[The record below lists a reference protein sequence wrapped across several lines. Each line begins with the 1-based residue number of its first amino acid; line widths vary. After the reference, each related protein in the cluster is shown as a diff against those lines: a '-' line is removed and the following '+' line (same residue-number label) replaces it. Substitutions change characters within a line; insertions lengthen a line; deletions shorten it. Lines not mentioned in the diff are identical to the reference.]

1 MKYGWA
7 GGIVRK
13 SVYKNFRIMQIWA
26 FKREYD
32 SGPKMQKFR
41 SRRSKWKRG
50 RRKEKEEE
58 EEEKFKRNRI
68 TVVRGND

>member
-26 FKREYD
+26 LKRKYD
-32 SGPKMQKFR
+32 SGPKMRKFL
-41 SRRSKWKRG
+41 SRRSKGKRG
-50 RRKEKEEE
+50 RRKRRRRRRK
-58 EEEKFKRNRI
+58 KR
-68 TVVRGND
+68 